1 VDGEV
6 RVVAICKL
14 CKSRLSGKS
23 ANGTGHLK
31 RHMLSCKKKTEQ
43 ANLVQTRLALNP
55 DGSYRNWEYRPDVA
69 RAELCRLIAR
79 LDLPLSIA
87 DNDAWDDYI
96 QRAHNPRYKRVSRF
110 TTSRDFSKLF
120 NEKLHHLKNEVM
132 PGVSSVCLTS
142 DIWSGNAKED
152 YITVVAHYI
161 TSEWELKK
169 AVVGFKL
176 IEVTHSGIN
185 IAEIIAGVLG
195 DWGLL
200 DKVFSVSLDN
210 ASANTSAM
218 LTLSPLLAGYL
229 GYDIDPL
236 NPSKKIYHVVHQRC
250 ACHILNLIVK
260 SGLKRLKPHIEVFRS
275 AINFLNSSNHRIAQ
289 FKNYCIAKGVR
300 PRKFALDMDVRW
312 NSTYLMLKH
321 LMPYRSVFSV
331 FINSQS
337 GYPLLNEQHWY
348 IADKVLQFLEL
359 FYDSTVVL
367 SGVYYPTSPL
377 VLHHILEIAS
387 HLHEFEHDNT
397 LAAVVVPMKNK
408 FLKYWKNVPLLYSF
422 AFILDPRAK
431 LKGLGNVLD
440 LLALSNNMSYIDYFA
455 EVKSELHKLY
465 DKYESKFGA
474 ARPAR
479 ITHPSGLT
487 GKRKQAWGKIYGGSV
502 FSGPSSA
509 SAGSIVSPGL
519 SELTVY
525 LDSDNV
531 VAYDDDF
538 DILNWWH
545 EHKLT
550 YPVLCTLA
558 KDIMTVPVS
567 TTSSESTFSLTGRII
582 EERRRRLGADSV
594 EMLICVKDWELGESG
609 GQHTVEDKELEEYFK
624 EQYLDDEAGGSSTA
638 GDG

>member
-1 VDGEV
+1 
-6 RVVAICKL
+6 
-14 CKSRLSGKS
+14 
-23 ANGTGHLK
+23 
-31 RHMLSCKKKTEQ
+31 
-43 ANLVQTRLALNP
+43 
-55 DGSYRNWEYRPDVA
+55 
-69 RAELCRLIAR
+69 
-79 LDLPLSIA
+79 
-87 DNDAWDDYI
+87 
-96 QRAHNPRYKRVSRF
+96 
-110 TTSRDFSKLF
+110 
-120 NEKLHHLKNEVM
+120 
-132 PGVSSVCLTS
+132 
-142 DIWSGNAKED
+142 
-152 YITVVAHYI
+152 
-161 TSEWELKK
+161 
-169 AVVGFKL
+169 
-176 IEVTHSGIN
+176 
-185 IAEIIAGVLG
+185 
-195 DWGLL
+195 
-200 DKVFSVSLDN
+200 
-210 ASANTSAM
+210 
-218 LTLSPLLAGYL
+218 
-229 GYDIDPL
+229 
-236 NPSKKIYHVVHQRC
+236 
-250 ACHILNLIVK
+250 
-260 SGLKRLKPHIEVFRS
+260 
-275 AINFLNSSNHRIAQ
+275 
-289 FKNYCIAKGVR
+289 
-300 PRKFALDMDVRW
+300 
-312 NSTYLMLKH
+312 
-321 LMPYRSVFSV
+321 VFSV

-408 FLKYWKNVPLLYSF
+408 FLKYWKNIPLLYSF

-455 EVKSELHKLY
+455 KVKSELHKLY

-479 ITHPSGLT
+479 TTHPSGLT
-487 GKRKQAWGKIYGGSV
+487 GKRKQAWGKIFGGSV
-502 FSGPSSA
+502 SSGPSSA

-609 GQHTVEDKELEEYFK
+609 G
-624 EQYLDDEAGGSSTA
+624 
-638 GDG
+638 